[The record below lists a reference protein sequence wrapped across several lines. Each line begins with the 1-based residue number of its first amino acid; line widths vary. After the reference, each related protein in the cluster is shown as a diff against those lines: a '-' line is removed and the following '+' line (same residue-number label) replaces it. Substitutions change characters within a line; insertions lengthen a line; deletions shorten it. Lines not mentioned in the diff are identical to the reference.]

1 MNFDAMQSPKHKSI
15 AMALAGFAI
24 LALVAP
30 DLYNRYEY
38 DSYEARL
45 MSESVETKQ
54 KSEDQLMFEKRN
66 LEAET
71 LVKQLLAETKAP
83 SYKDSFV
90 STSIEGKLKRLYQT
104 QKHTKAQDQWL

>member
-1 MNFDAMQSPKHKSI
+1 MNFAAIHSPKHKPV

-24 LALVAP
+24 MALVAP

-45 MSESVETKQ
+45 MSESVESKQ

-66 LEAET
+66 REAEN
-71 LVKQLLAETKAP
+71 LLKQLLAETKTP

-90 STSIEGKLKRLYQT
+90 STTIEGKLKRLYQT